1 MDVAIRGGHSEL
13 AKTFLDASASDL
25 AKHVTMIRQG
35 AGEKNLAGAK
45 AVFEAK
51 ESFVSRIPSPKG
63 GSCTREGTFRVTD
76 SVPGAGATSGG
87 AR

>member
-1 MDVAIRGGHSEL
+1 MDVAIRGGRSEL

-35 AGEKNLAGAK
+35 AGEMNLAGAK

-51 ESFVSRIPSPKG
+51 ESFMSRIPSRALVRRLAAP
-63 GSCTREGTFRVTD
+63 S
-76 SVPGAGATSGG
+76 
-87 AR
+87 